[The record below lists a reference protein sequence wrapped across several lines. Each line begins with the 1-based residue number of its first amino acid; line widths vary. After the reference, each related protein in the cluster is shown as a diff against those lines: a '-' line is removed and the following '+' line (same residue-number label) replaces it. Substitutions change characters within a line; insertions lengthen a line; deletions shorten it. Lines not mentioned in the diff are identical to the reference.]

1 MVISFKKCD
10 EKEVSNLA
18 DKYSL
23 KRKTL
28 SGMVWKTAERVGAQG
43 VGFFVSLVLA
53 RLLSPEDYGLIAL
66 ISVFITIS
74 NVFIQSGLGTAL
86 IQKKDADDLDY
97 STVFY
102 CSVGI
107 SCIAYCIL
115 FFSASYIADFYDAQT
130 LVPII
135 RVLSISLIFNGV
147 NTVQNAYVSKTMQ
160 FRKFFFATLIGTVLS
175 AFVGVYLAYR
185 GAGVWALV
193 AQQLVNTSIDT
204 FMLWFSIDWKP
215 KLIFS
220 WQRLKQLYG
229 YGWKLLVGGLFE
241 HFYNNVYG
249 LIIGK
254 IYSKEFLGLYNKG
267 VNFPNLITSNV
278 LGPIQSVLLPAL
290 ATTQDNIHQMKKL
303 LRQSIRMSSYVFFP
317 ILLGMAAVSD
327 ALVGLL
333 LTDKWND
340 CIPFI
345 QISCL
350 TLSFVP
356 IQIVNIQAICAIGK
370 SDICLKLEIA
380 KEMIGYTLLF
390 ISIPFGIN
398 AMVIGRAVQS
408 MLAFVVDAIPNKKLF
423 GYSAFEQIKDILPP
437 LFISAIMYVCVFML
451 GTLGMSD
458 LITLMTQILAGVLI
472 YVLLSIAFC
481 AESFRYILQIVKYQG
496 RPGNKK

>member
-1 MVISFKKCD
+1 
-10 EKEVSNLA
+10 
-18 DKYSL
+18 
-23 KRKTL
+23 
-28 SGMVWKTAERVGAQG
+28 
-43 VGFFVSLVLA
+43 
-53 RLLSPEDYGLIAL
+53 
-66 ISVFITIS
+66 
-74 NVFIQSGLGTAL
+74 
-86 IQKKDADDLDY
+86 
-97 STVFY
+97 
-102 CSVGI
+102 
-107 SCIAYCIL
+107 
-115 FFSASYIADFYDAQT
+115 
-130 LVPII
+130 
-135 RVLSISLIFNGV
+135 
-147 NTVQNAYVSKTMQ
+147 MQ